1 MINSVLSKK
10 IAKLATKL
18 QNKKF
23 VDEDNNEFVVR
34 ISPKIYETHTKKYID
49 FC

>member
-1 MINSVLSKK
+1 MINGVLSKK

-34 ISPKIYETHTKKYID
+34 ISPKIYETHTKNI
-49 FC
+49 

>member
-1 MINSVLSKK
+1 MINGVLSKK

-23 VDEDNNEFVVR
+23 VDEE
-34 ISPKIYETHTKKYID
+34 KIYRLLVG
-49 FC
+49 